1 MSETERTSREVW
13 LIAIGVVALLA
24 VGVGVVLQTD
34 LFSLR
39 ASNPTPDD
47 VIPRDWG
54 DDIIPDEVDLAYG
67 PETGCPDGG
76 PDHDCGGSQELDVY
90 VVREGGDRGTI
101 VYFHGGGFVTGDKSD
116 LSGLGNIKRQLAR
129 GFGLVAVNYRLTDPQ
144 SGENGFPDAMADVAT
159 AIDWVR
165 INGTDHGLDTDVI
178 ITAGGSAGGTLAALA
193 GTAANSSDPVFA
205 GLQPVD
211 GWMSISGVM
220 TWKGGESSE
229 GWMQAWLGPDY
240 EEQRDIASVTNHLD
254 FDDPPGY
261 LAHGADDTFVET
273 GNTELLED
281 EVGLLNR
288 LLFWRYRGKL
298 TIDIVDDFAD
308 GQPMDDNTG
317 HQPIGG
323 ANSTVMDGWFD
334 EVAAQGA
341 GSA

>member
-1 MSETERTSREVW
+1 M
-13 LIAIGVVALLA
+13 
-24 VGVGVVLQTD
+24 
-34 LFSLR
+34 
-39 ASNPTPDD
+39 
-47 VIPRDWG
+47 
-54 DDIIPDEVDLAYG
+54 
-67 PETGCPDGG
+67 
-76 PDHDCGGSQELDVY
+76 
-90 VVREGGDRGTI
+90 
-101 VYFHGGGFVTGDKSD
+101 TGDKSD
-116 LSGLGNIKRQLAR
+116 ITGLGNIKRQLAR
-129 GFGLVAVNYRLTDPQ
+129 GFGLVSVNYRLADPE
-144 SGENGFPDAMADVAT
+144 SGENAFPDAMADVAA

-165 INGTDHGLDTDVI
+165 TNGPDHGLTTDVI

-205 GLQPVD
+205 ALDPVD

-220 TWKGGESSE
+220 TWKGGESSA

-240 EEQRDIASVTNHLD
+240 EEQRDLASVTNHLD

-273 GNTELLED
+273 GNAELLED

-298 TIDIVDDFAD
+298 TVDIVDDFAG

-334 EVAAQGA
+334 DVVAQSA
-341 GSA
+341 GSG